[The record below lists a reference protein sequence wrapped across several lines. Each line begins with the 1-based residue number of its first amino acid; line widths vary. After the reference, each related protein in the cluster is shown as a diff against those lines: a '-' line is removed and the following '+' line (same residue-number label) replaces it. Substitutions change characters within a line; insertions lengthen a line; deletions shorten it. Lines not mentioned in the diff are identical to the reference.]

1 VGSTVTAWNHA
12 NNLTAGQVLKTESKY
27 DFTLRA
33 DVGDLIELYYTKA
46 TDQSQS
52 VTVTVP
58 AAQ

>member
-1 VGSTVTAWNHA
+1 
-12 NNLTAGQVLKTESKY
+12 VLKSDPNY

-58 AAQ
+58 GAQP